1 MRIQRKRLDKGAWSY
16 FINPGELLMVC
27 EQESDMIIAELQ
39 RTNLEVLCG
48 KDLRQ
53 ELEYF
58 TIWKTLLNIHKNA
71 AFMAQHK

>member
-1 MRIQRKRLDKGAWSY
+1 
-16 FINPGELLMVC
+16 MVC
-27 EQESDMIIAELQ
+27 EQGSDMIIAELQ

-58 TIWKTLLNIHKNA
+58 TIWKALLNIHKNA

>member
-1 MRIQRKRLDKGAWSY
+1 
-16 FINPGELLMVC
+16 MVC
-27 EQESDMIIAELQ
+27 EQGSDKIIAELE
-39 RTNLEVLCG
+39 RINLEVLCG

-58 TIWKTLLNIHKNA
+58 TIWKALLNIHKNA